1 MRKICL
7 FFGFVMLCLV
17 VTMSAYAQMKSEE
30 IKKRI
35 EADINNYV
43 SLCDTDKS
51 GSIEVVEAVAA
62 AQKDFKKLDNNNDEL
77 IDKKDRANFLTQ
89 EAFTQIDIDKD
100 GSITVWE
107 YSIYFLRN
115 FNQVD
120 TNKNGKVTPEEM
132 VEASNK
138 AVLEKA
144 QISP

>member
-7 FFGFVMLCLV
+7 FFGFVVLCLV

-62 AQKDFKKLDNNNDEL
+62 AQKDFKKLDTNNDEL

>member
-7 FFGFVMLCLV
+7 FFGFVVLCLV
-17 VTMSAYAQMKSEE
+17 VTMSAYAQMRSEE
-30 IKKRI
+30 IEKRI

-62 AQKDFKKLDNNNDEL
+62 ALKDFKKLDTNNDEL

-89 EAFTQIDIDKD
+89 EVFTQIDIDKD

-132 VEASNK
+132 VEASTQI
-138 AVLEKA
+138 A
-144 QISP
+144 Q

>member
-7 FFGFVMLCLV
+7 FFGFVVLCLV

>member
-7 FFGFVMLCLV
+7 FFGFVVLCLV
-17 VTMSAYAQMKSEE
+17 VTMSAYAQMRSEE
-30 IKKRI
+30 IEKRI

-89 EAFTQIDIDKD
+89 EVFAQIDIDKD

-120 TNKNGKVTPEEM
+120 TNKNGKATPEEM

-144 QISP
+144 QTSP

>member
-7 FFGFVMLCLV
+7 FFGFVVLCLV
-17 VTMSAYAQMKSEE
+17 VTMSAYAQMRSEE
-30 IKKRI
+30 IEKRI

-62 AQKDFKKLDNNNDEL
+62 ALKDFKKLDTNNDEL

-89 EAFTQIDIDKD
+89 EVFAQIDIDKD

-120 TNKNGKVTPEEM
+120 TNKNGKATPEEM

-144 QISP
+144 QTSP

>member
-7 FFGFVMLCLV
+7 FFGFVVLCLV

-35 EADINNYV
+35 EAVINNYV

>member
-7 FFGFVMLCLV
+7 FFGFVVLCLV

-144 QISP
+144 QTSP

>member
-7 FFGFVMLCLV
+7 FFGFVVLCLG
-17 VTMSAYAQMKSEE
+17 VTMSAYAQMRSEE
-30 IKKRI
+30 IEKRI

-62 AQKDFKKLDNNNDEL
+62 ALKDFKKLDTNNDEL

-89 EAFTQIDIDKD
+89 EVFTQIDIDKD

-144 QISP
+144 QTSP

>member
-7 FFGFVMLCLV
+7 FFGFVVLCLG

-62 AQKDFKKLDNNNDEL
+62 AQKDFKKLDNNDDEL

-89 EAFTQIDIDKD
+89 EVFTQIDIDKD

-144 QISP
+144 QTSS

>member
-7 FFGFVMLCLV
+7 FFGFVVLCLV
-17 VTMSAYAQMKSEE
+17 VTMSAYAQMRSEE
-30 IKKRI
+30 IEKRI

-51 GSIEVVEAVAA
+51 GSIEVVEGVVAA
-62 AQKDFKKLDNNNDEL
+62 LKDFKKLDTNNDEL

-89 EAFTQIDIDKD
+89 KVFTQIDIDKD

-144 QISP
+144 QTSP

>member
-7 FFGFVMLCLV
+7 FFGFVVLCLV
-17 VTMSAYAQMKSEE
+17 VTMSAYAQMRSEE
-30 IKKRI
+30 IEKRI

-62 AQKDFKKLDNNNDEL
+62 ALKDFKKLDTNNDEL
-77 IDKKDRANFLTQ
+77 IDKKDRANFLAQ
-89 EAFTQIDIDKD
+89 KVFTQIDIDKD

-115 FNQVD
+115 LNQVD
-120 TNKNGKVTPEEM
+120 TNKDGKVTPEEM
-132 VEASNK
+132 IEASKK
-138 AVLEKA
+138 AVLEKG
-144 QISP
+144 QTVP

>member
-1 MRKICL
+1 MRKRCL
-7 FFGFVMLCLV
+7 LFGFVVLCLG

-62 AQKDFKKLDNNNDEL
+62 AQKDFKKLDNNDDEL

-89 EAFTQIDIDKD
+89 EVFAQIDIDKD

-138 AVLEKA
+138 AILEKA
-144 QISP
+144 QTSP

>member
-7 FFGFVMLCLV
+7 FFGFVVLCLG

-62 AQKDFKKLDNNNDEL
+62 AQKDFKKLDNNDDEL

-89 EAFTQIDIDKD
+89 EVFTQIDIDKD

>member
-7 FFGFVMLCLV
+7 FFGFVVLCLV

-115 FNQVD
+115 YNQVD

-144 QISP
+144 QTSP

>member
-7 FFGFVMLCLV
+7 FFGFVVLCLV

-115 FNQVD
+115 YNQVD

-144 QISP
+144 QTSS

>member
-1 MRKICL
+1 MRKRCL
-7 FFGFVMLCLV
+7 LFGFVVLCLV
-17 VTMSAYAQMKSEE
+17 VTLGAYAQTKSEE

-35 EADINNYV
+35 EADINNNV

-89 EAFTQIDIDKD
+89 EVFALIDIDKD

-144 QISP
+144 QTSS

>member
-7 FFGFVMLCLV
+7 FFGFVVLCLV

-62 AQKDFKKLDNNNDEL
+62 AQKDFKKLDNNDDEL

-89 EAFTQIDIDKD
+89 EVFTQIDIDKD

>member
-7 FFGFVMLCLV
+7 FFGFVVLCLV
-17 VTMSAYAQMKSEE
+17 VTMSAYAQMRSEE
-30 IKKRI
+30 IEKRI

-62 AQKDFKKLDNNNDEL
+62 ALKDFKKLDTNNDEL

-89 EAFTQIDIDKD
+89 EVFAQIDIDKD

-132 VEASNK
+132 VEASTQI
-138 AVLEKA
+138 A
-144 QISP
+144 Q

>member
-7 FFGFVMLCLV
+7 FFGFVVLCLG

-51 GSIEVVEAVAA
+51 GSIEAVEAVVAA
-62 AQKDFKKLDNNNDEL
+62 LKDFKKLDTNNDEL

-89 EAFTQIDIDKD
+89 KVFTQIDIDKD

-144 QISP
+144 QTSP

>member
-7 FFGFVMLCLV
+7 FFGFVVLCLV

-35 EADINNYV
+35 EAVINNYV

-62 AQKDFKKLDNNNDEL
+62 ALKDFKKLDTNNDEL

-89 EAFTQIDIDKD
+89 EVFAQIDIDKD

-107 YSIYFLRN
+107 YSSYVLRN

-120 TNKNGKVTPEEM
+120 TNENGKATPEEM
-132 VEASNK
+132 DEASNK
-138 AVLEKA
+138 AILEKA
-144 QISP
+144 QTSP